1 MKGKNKKVFL
11 TEQKQEKIKIYLTIF
26 LIIFASIF
34 AFITAYQS
42 TKIVMTSIELSNL
55 NSDQEVDE
63 SVNEIVFLDTNT
75 LIKGQEY
82 NIKLN
87 INNLNVNSTYKIQFY
102 INNINVKEIV
112 YTDIESI
119 NTTINIA
126 EYFNIEGS
134 NDIYVEIL
142 ENDVRKY
149 YKNQKI
155 YFVIPYQKQFLDN
168 YEEYGVSTH
177 FAYGI
182 DGTQSLELVKQ
193 IGAKKV
199 RDDCLWKWI
208 IKEDGQYS
216 FTRYDKWIKEC
227 SDNGISVIPIM
238 FGPGEYAGDDNKIS
252 SQEEIDGYIEFITA
266 FAKHY
271 PQILEYEIWNEPND
285 LYTSEEDIM
294 WYSKAV
300 EASYKALKQ
309 INPDIRVISGAT
321 DTSDGAKV
329 ETLSFLNSMMNNNVY
344 LYTDAISF
352 HPYDVKKDNLTNEL
366 LYNKLNSHQNLIN
379 QNGGFI
385 YSYATEY
392 GTSTHQPWG
401 MTEEMQAIK
410 IVTQTSILKKYNV
423 KSGCVYN
430 VRNYGNNISTA
441 SNNYGILNYDY
452 TPKPAYYALKKYY
465 ENTNGAEYIGTID
478 LADGL
483 EAHVYNK
490 DGKPKIITWA
500 TDLDAN
506 IDIPH
511 SDFDAKDLYGN
522 EIENTNG
529 TLTVT
534 TSPVYLDNVENKYYY
549 QAISNMAIEKYQ
561 EFNEKFGSELEGLS
575 NIQENIKNQITYMQ
589 NLGKIETGILE
600 NDAINAMKKHFD
612 IGTQLIDLY
621 KQGTLNIEY
630 VKLSSMLDML
640 NDIGNSYEDLVT
652 ISVKSGDVD
661 LQKTY
666 NAIQEVEKLIE
677 DNQDIQFVY
686 PEKIIQFSKDYYNEA
701 EYINSLEEENPIK
714 NGIIASKN
722 QHSELL
728 AGWAYDFADLYIQEY
743 IKNNPVNI
751 QYSTTEITNKDV
763 TATVVTNADIKII
776 NNSSN
781 NTYTFTKN
789 GKFTFEYEIKGK
801 QFEITATVNNIDKIA
816 PVIKGVEQGQTYFTE
831 QKVIPNATDENLKDV
846 SLYLNGVKVNYVL
859 GQAITIEGLYKI
871 VATDIAG
878 NSSSIEFQVMKKPEE
893 EYIINNNTIK
903 NIQYETTKSRFDK
916 NIILYEKYKIERNVN
931 SKTIELKDTDIIA
944 SGDILTTS
952 SSKKYTLI
960 VAGDL
965 TKDGKVDIQ
974 DFVRMR
980 RYLLGLRDL
989 DEIET
994 LTADAN
1000 VDGKKLSISDYIR
1013 IRILILN
1020 QLSHN

>member
-1 MKGKNKKVFL
+1 M
-11 TEQKQEKIKIYLTIF
+11 TINPVNDSR
-26 LIIFASIF
+26 LS
-34 AFITAYQS
+34 
-42 TKIVMTSIELSNL
+42 SIEFLKRILKNNAYKYTNCFSYHIYDSEPNGIYNNWFKKKLNEHRDLFRDEGGFINLSVSEFGITTYDNRI
-55 NSDQEVDE
+55 SEKDKAER
-63 SVNEIVFLDTNT
+63 IVKQYILLD
-75 LIKGQEY
+75 EY
-82 NIKLN
+82 NI
-87 INNLNVNSTYKIQFY
+87 INSFLYNFRDTG
-102 INNINVKEIV
+102 NNINKRENNFGIV
-112 YTDIESI
+112 SYD
-119 NTTINIA
+119 
-126 EYFNIEGS
+126 F
-134 NDIYVEIL
+134 
-142 ENDVRKY
+142 
-149 YKNQKI
+149 
-155 YFVIPYQKQFLDN
+155 
-168 YEEYGVSTH
+168 
-177 FAYGI
+177 
-182 DGTQSLELVKQ
+182 
-193 IGAKKV
+193 KV
-199 RDDCLWKWI
+199 
-208 IKEDGQYS
+208 
-216 FTRYDKWIKEC
+216 
-227 SDNGISVIPIM
+227 
-238 FGPGEYAGDDNKIS
+238 
-252 SQEEIDGYIEFITA
+252 
-266 FAKHY
+266 
-271 PQILEYEIWNEPND
+271 
-285 LYTSEEDIM
+285 
-294 WYSKAV
+294 
-300 EASYKALKQ
+300 
-309 INPDIRVISGAT
+309 
-321 DTSDGAKV
+321 
-329 ETLSFLNSMMNNNVY
+329 
-344 LYTDAISF
+344 
-352 HPYDVKKDNLTNEL
+352 
-366 LYNKLNSHQNLIN
+366 
-379 QNGGFI
+379 
-385 YSYATEY
+385 
-392 GTSTHQPWG
+392 
-401 MTEEMQAIK
+401 
-410 IVTQTSILKKYNV
+410 
-423 KSGCVYN
+423 
-430 VRNYGNNISTA
+430 
-441 SNNYGILNYDY
+441 
-452 TPKPAYYALKKYY
+452 KPAYYSIKKYY

-652 ISVKSGDVD
+652 ISVKLEDVD

-714 NGIIASKN
+714 NGLIASKN

-801 QFEITATVNNIDKIA
+801 QFEITATVNNIDKTA

-859 GQAITIEGLYKI
+859 WQAITIEGLYKI

-903 NIQYETTKSRFDK
+903 NIQYETTKSRSDK

-952 SSKKYTLI
+952 SGKKYTLI

-994 LTADAN
+994 LAADAN
-1000 VDGKKLSISDYIR
+1000 IDGKKLSISDYIR